1 MVWVKMRNIN
11 NIKHFK
17 TGAVFIV
24 LLGLVSLTM
33 LPLYLMF
40 ATSLKSEGTILA
52 TLNEVIPRDLTLQN
66 YIDVFKSGPFARYIF
81 NSLFVAVCVTGGN
94 LFFCSLAG
102 YAFARKDFRGKQALF
117 FIVLGSMMIPS
128 QVAIVPLFILMK
140 YLGWF
145 NTYKALI
152 IPGLAGPFGIFL
164 MTQYFKHIPRSL
176 DESALIDGATD
187 FQIFWRILL
196 PLAKPALAVLA
207 ILTFLGSWNDF
218 LLPLLLTDT
227 VDMRTLPVGLALYK
241 GLHGVDWV
249 HLMAGSSIA
258 ALPVIL
264 VFLFFQRYII
274 SGLLKGAI
282 KG

>member
-1 MVWVKMRNIN
+1 ML
-11 NIKHFK
+11 KHNPK
-17 TGAVFIV
+17 TRKYLNTTLILMMLLALV
-24 LLGLVSLTM
+24 LLTL

-40 ATSLKSEGTILA
+40 ATSFKSEGTILS
-52 TLNEVIPRDLTLQN
+52 TLNEIIPHNLTLQN
-66 YIDVFKSGPFARYIF
+66 YIDVFKSGPFGRYIF
-81 NSLFVAVCVTGGN
+81 NSFFIAICVTAGN

-102 YAFARKDFRGKQALF
+102 YVFARKEFPGKRLLF
-117 FIVLGSMMIPS
+117 ILILGSMMIPS
-128 QVAIVPLFILMK
+128 QVIIVPLFIIMK
-140 YLGWF
+140 NFGWF
-145 NTYKALI
+145 NTFYALI

-176 DESALIDGATD
+176 DESAFIDGASD
-187 FQIFWRILL
+187 FQVFRQIML

-207 ILTFLGSWNDF
+207 VLTFLGSWNDF

-258 ALPVIL
+258 AVPVIVVFL
-264 VFLFFQRYII
+264 VFQRHII
-274 SGLLKGAI
+274 SGLLTGALKG
-282 KG
+282 